1 MPVSIERDLD
11 VLERSLTALKVDYER
26 FFTGELRTPPMAARR
41 KVDELLRRVGNV
53 EVERAAERFRLQAL
67 QGRYTAM
74 SELWDR
80 RLAAKEEGRGL
91 FRVIRAAPAAAA
103 VPPPEPPARRPK
115 SVSSDGEGST
125 SVKAVGRG
133 DMKSLF
139 DRFCAARAAAGEDVS
154 RLRYERF
161 EDLVKKQ
168 AAEIR
173 RATGAEASRVRGPD
187 AGRESPARRPAA
199 ARARE
204 REPMTISRLLRPA
217 AALALALAA
226 RAAGA
231 RQRTSTRRSWIRR
244 IPSTGRRSTSSRA
257 SRRRRTT
264 RRSTTT
270 SAVSSRATASGATP
284 CASSRPPRSSTRRT
298 GARPTTRAS
307 SR

>member
-53 EVERAAERFRLQAL
+53 EIERAAEKFRLQAL

-74 SELWDR
+74 TELWDR
-80 RLAAKEEGRGL
+80 RVSAKEEGRGL
-91 FRVIRAAPAAAA
+91 FPVARTAAAA
-103 VPPPEPPARRPK
+103 AAAPLPPPARRPK

-154 RLRYERF
+154 KLRYERF

-173 RATGAEASRVRGPD
+173 RATGATRLAFEVQTRDGKVRLV
-187 AGRESPARRPAA
+187 GRPQRAPAKGNP
-199 ARARE
+199 
-204 REPMTISRLLRPA
+204 
-217 AALALALAA
+217 
-226 RAAGA
+226 
-231 RQRTSTRRSWIRR
+231 
-244 IPSTGRRSTSSRA
+244 
-257 SRRRRTT
+257 
-264 RRSTTT
+264 
-270 SAVSSRATASGATP
+270 
-284 CASSRPPRSSTRRT
+284 
-298 GARPTTRAS
+298 
-307 SR
+307 